1 MVSSLFAILPS
12 FVFLGLH
19 VLTLVGVCV
28 VFFAPGFSQ
37 LSIGSFKADLYTR
50 MFVYKATFDTVSF
63 CMPKAG
69 FTLRNHA
76 LNV

>member
-12 FVFLGLH
+12 LVFLGLH
-19 VLTLVGVCV
+19 VLTLAGVCV

-37 LSIGSFKADLYTR
+37 YSIGSFKTDLYNR
-50 MFVYKATFDTVSF
+50 MFAYKATFYTVSF
-63 CMPKAG
+63 CMPKAD